1 MTPRGEGLKCKGCG
15 YGWSPDCDTPDW
27 YCGCGGIHGHD
38 SLMNTACKDV
48 STDSTLPERKM

>member
-1 MTPRGEGLKCKGCG
+1 MKCKGCG

-27 YCGCGGIHGHD
+27 YCGCGGIHGHAP
-38 SLMNTACKDV
+38 LVNTACKDV